1 MKHHLIIPAVAVLLF
16 PALCDAQS
24 LTAEYCGIQIVTQS
38 YGKENA
44 EIRPFQAFDDGVKIA
59 FMLKSATGGIIA
71 VDEDQGKIE
80 AFTDDK
86 GTSLMKKGEFKNG
99 FSSFSSVSE
108 DGKAAVFTLEGT
120 VTPPPALQKVSAKG
134 TIAVKVATKKETVK
148 GGAVKAGAAITC
160 GTQKLTVKEFSTE
173 NGETSVTLESKEA
186 FDSIVEVKWLDA
198 SGKPLEAESGGGG
211 SFGFNGNVTYSKT
224 MSVKGTPATVEFVKW
239 TDMKT
244 VQVPFSAT
252 VSSGMVK

>member
-1 MKHHLIIPAVAVLLF
+1 MNHRLALPALAVLLF
-16 PALCDAQS
+16 SGFARAQS

-38 YGKENA
+38 YGKENS
-44 EIRPFQAFDDGVKIA
+44 EIRPFQAFDDGVKVA

-99 FSSFSSVSE
+99 FGSFSSVSE
-108 DGKAAVFTLEGT
+108 DGKAAVFTVEGT
-120 VTPPPALQKVSAKG
+120 VQPAPALQKVTAKG
-134 TIAVKVATKKETVK
+134 TVAVKVATKKETVK
-148 GGAVKAGAAITC
+148 GGAVKEKAALTC
-160 GTQKLTVKEFSTE
+160 GTQKVTVKEFSTSD
-173 NGETSVTLESKEA
+173 GETSVTLESKES
-186 FDSIVEVKWLDA
+186 FESIVEVKWLDA
-198 SGKPLEAESGGGG
+198 AGKPLKSENGGGG
-211 SFGFNGNVTYSKT
+211 SFGFNGNMTYSKT
-224 MSVKGTPATVEFVKW
+224 MNVKGTPASVEFVKW

-252 VSSGMVK
+252 VAAGVGK